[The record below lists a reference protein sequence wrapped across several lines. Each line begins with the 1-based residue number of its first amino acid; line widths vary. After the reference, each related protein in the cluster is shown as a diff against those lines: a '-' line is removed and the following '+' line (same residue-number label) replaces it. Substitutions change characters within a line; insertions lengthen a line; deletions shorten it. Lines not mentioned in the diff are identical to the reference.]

1 MTAVWNVTGDT
12 ARVDILQADGAV
24 RMRDILHAR
33 VPVLQLNRQAHI
45 ALGTVKESV
54 ATADPAYSAA
64 VTVILILVFV
74 VEQIAFE
81 ARVFA
86 EPAVAVLASGLYRL
100 TGVAQHA
107 YQLRDFLSVYRV
119 GLLFIVTKPT
129 RVHFVATGCHELGLS
144 FVVLAA
150 VIVVGPVVRKLLLL
164 GRGRALGDGPRF
176 VVVIHIALVLY
187 ACLFLLRRLLL
198 LIDSHVLSRFPRGA
212 PD

>member
-1 MTAVWNVTGDT
+1 M
-12 ARVDILQADGAV
+12 
-24 RMRDILHAR
+24 
-33 VPVLQLNRQAHI
+33 PVLQLNRQAHV

-129 RVHFVATGCHELGLS
+129 RVHFVATGCLKTKVFKHYRCSYQLDRSSNFTVEQRTR
-144 FVVLAA
+144 
-150 VIVVGPVVRKLLLL
+150 GP
-164 GRGRALGDGPRF
+164 F
-176 VVVIHIALVLY
+176 
-187 ACLFLLRRLLL
+187 
-198 LIDSHVLSRFPRGA
+198 
-212 PD
+212 